1 MAYNEQS
8 VSQERKQDNLKRASL
23 SYSQLSISEF
33 VDDTT
38 LDSNSGN
45 IGVVEL
51 MIIHAGDKC
60 IFSKSKWILAMGM
73 CMAANKH
80 LNLLQNNL
88 KSEELSIVLETES
101 GDDVDLIR
109 DMKQFVLDPSI
120 NSIEKSLY
128 LQVSIFTRL
137 LIKYNL
143 IDVDVLN
150 YLDPNS
156 KNKQK
161 YLLKSTQINWKLVSF
176 TKIRKILVK
185 LLTSKNWILSIKSQQ
200 YLAKTKVLKL
210 RPDTDTNYMLM
221 QKDNKKFQYKSTL
234 SDENFFKTEETS
246 VLINNKLG
254 KEGPLTIINK
264 DQNYQNNDL
273 RNNLTLNTNNFM
285 DFKKNKATLKAN
297 ENAKLL
303 DEAVTPLSH
312 EGLGIRM
319 K

>member
-8 VSQERKQDNLKRASL
+8 VSQERKQDDLKRASL

-60 IFSKSKWILAMGM
+60 IFSKT
-73 CMAANKH
+73 NKH

-109 DMKQFVLDPSI
+109 DMKQFGINMILFIWLNLVLDPSI

-128 LQVSIFTRL
+128 L
-137 LIKYNL
+137 
-143 IDVDVLN
+143 
-150 YLDPNS
+150 
-156 KNKQK
+156 
-161 YLLKSTQINWKLVSF
+161 
-176 TKIRKILVK
+176 
-185 LLTSKNWILSIKSQQ
+185 QQ